1 MNAPAVR
8 PLNVRTRLL
17 FSLGW
22 PVEYIVLRSL
32 ELFVLFYYTQ
42 VLGLPG
48 SLAGLALFI
57 AMLVDAF
64 ADPAIGAFSD
74 GLRNSRFGRRHS
86 LMFIAPVPLGLALV
100 AVFAPPGDLG
110 PWGLFAWLAASTIAV
125 RFLCGLYIVPYSAQL
140 AEMTRDPAERASLQ
154 LYKSVAQTLFDSAM
168 LAVAFNHFFMERPD
182 GTGGQGDASAYLPF
196 AITLAV
202 ALIATTTVSALG
214 TWRRMQRIERDMPPT
229 PEGAASRRNH
239 VSLRGVLE
247 AWRKV
252 LFGSGNLRALI
263 VGALLT
269 ATATSVMR
277 SLVSHMGVFFWDLT
291 PQQIGY
297 WQQSAIPGFF
307 TGMILARLLAKRVEL
322 IHMILAA
329 LVFVFGGVVV
339 PPLLQLLGATPHGG
353 LPFNALLA
361 GNFVMGTGSGILLL
375 VAGLVCAE
383 AADEDEFVT
392 GLAQQGFL
400 FGFVFLATKMGSAMG
415 KLLSGTA
422 LDVIGFP
429 KGATEAAPETVRL
442 LAWTL
447 VGSVALIGGAS
458 YYFWSRFHLPKRR
471 HREILAELAT
481 RRASA
486 SAPAPAPAVVA
497 SAGESP

>member
-1 MNAPAVR
+1 MTVTGVR
-8 PLNVRTRLL
+8 PLPFRLKLL

-48 SLAGLALFI
+48 ALAGLALFI

-74 GLRNSRFGRRHS
+74 GLRKSRFGRRHT
-86 LMFIAPVPLGLALV
+86 LMFLAPLPLGLALT
-100 AVFAPPGDLG
+100 AVFLPPAGIG
-110 PWGLFAWLAASTIAV
+110 QWALFAWLTGSTIAV

-168 LAVAFNHFFMERPD
+168 LALAFNLFFAKKPD
-182 GTGGQGDASAYLPF
+182 GSGGQGDPSAYLPF
-196 AITLAV
+196 ALTLSA
-202 ALIATTTVSALG
+202 ALVVTTLVSALG
-214 TWRRMQRIERDMPPT
+214 TWRKMQQVERDTPPI
-229 PEGAASRRNH
+229 PDGAAAGRAHLSA
-239 VSLRGVLE
+239 RGVLL

-252 LFGSGNLRALI
+252 LFGSINIRSLVI
-263 VGALLT
+263 GALLT

-277 SLVSHMGVFFWDLT
+277 SLVSHMGVFFWELT

-297 WQQSAIPGFF
+297 WQQAAIPGFF
-307 TGMILARLLAKRVEL
+307 AGMIFARLFARRLEL
-322 IHMILAA
+322 IHMILVA
-329 LVFVFGGVVV
+329 LLLVFGGVTL
-339 PPLLQLLGATPHGG
+339 PPLLKLLGLVQAGDAAYG
-353 LPFNALLA
+353 VLLA
-361 GNFVMGTGSGILLL
+361 SNFVMGSGSGILLL

-383 AADEDEFVT
+383 AADEDEFIT

-400 FGFVFLATKMGSAMG
+400 FGFVFLATKMGSALG

-429 KGATEAAPETVRL
+429 KGATSVPPDVVNQ

-447 VGSVALIGGAS
+447 VGSVLLIGGAS

-471 HREILAELAT
+471 HREILDALAA
-481 RRASA
+481 RREDAGAQASA
-486 SAPAPAPAVVA
+486 T
-497 SAGESP
+497 